1 VRVAKPP
8 PRPPHDSPTFLPL
21 RLRPGMLLDGY
32 RLGQK
37 LGRGEEGTVYRA
49 VERTTG
55 ISFALKLLHERGREA
70 QQLAWRTAKVFHRL
84 RGTGAVAT
92 YHRCGRVGDA
102 VFLLFDQLEGVPL
115 APLLRR
121 RRWSRSWVA
130 EDACLILYSLAR
142 KLAAV
147 HRCGLTINDF
157 SHGNNIV
164 LVGGQEPVFCD
175 LEVGDPA
182 YPNRDYGLDL
192 ELFAELA
199 LDLAN
204 IKPLEP
210 MLQHAHWLSL
220 THLERRPTRTR
231 MTKLATAIGRLK
243 L

>member
-1 VRVAKPP
+1 MARSSAPG
-8 PRPPHDSPTFLPL
+8 LPL

-32 RLGQK
+32 RVGHQLGQ
-37 LGRGEEGTVYRA
+37 GEEGTVYQA

-55 ISFALKLLHERGREA
+55 LPFALKLLHERGPEA
-70 QQLAWRTAKVFHRL
+70 RQLARRTAKVFHRL

-92 YHRCGRVGDA
+92 YHRCGRAGDA

-130 EDACLILYSLAR
+130 EDAGILLYSLAR

-147 HRCGLTINDF
+147 HRCRLAISDF
-157 SHGNNIV
+157 SHGHNIV
-164 LVGGQEPVFCD
+164 LVGGQDPVFCD
-175 LEVGDPA
+175 LEVGEPG
-182 YPNRDYGLDL
+182 YPNRDFGSDL
-192 ELFAELA
+192 ALFTELA
-199 LDLAN
+199 ADLAG
-204 IKPLEP
+204 IEPPYP
-210 MLQHAHWLSL
+210 MLQHAHWLAL

-231 MTKLATAIGRLK
+231 MSKLATAIGQLE

>member
-1 VRVAKPP
+1 
-8 PRPPHDSPTFLPL
+8 
-21 RLRPGMLLDGY
+21 MLLDGY

-55 ISFALKLLHERGREA
+55 VPFALKLLHERGPAA
-70 QQLAWRTAKVFHRL
+70 QQMARRTAKVFHRL

-92 YHRCGRVGDA
+92 YHRCGRAGDA
-102 VFLLFDQLEGVPL
+102 VFLLFDWLEGVPL

-121 RRWSRSWVA
+121 RRWSRRWVA
-130 EDACLILYSLAR
+130 EDAGIVIYSLAR

-147 HRCGLTINDF
+147 HRCGLAISDF
-157 SHGNNIV
+157 SHGHNIV
-164 LVGGQEPVFCD
+164 LVSGQDPVFCD
-175 LEVGDPA
+175 LDVGSPG
-182 YPNRDYGLDL
+182 YPNRDYQFDL
-192 ELFAELA
+192 ELFTELA

-204 IKPLEP
+204 IEPPYP
-210 MLQHAHWLSL
+210 MLQHAHWLAL

-231 MTKLATAIGRLK
+231 MTKLAAAIGRLE